1 MSIELHPPQEDPSA
15 AAPEEQREAD
25 AEDNP
30 EMQGAY
36 AQIVEAMV
44 KQCGDSVEQV
54 QRFVNELQ
62 R

>member
-1 MSIELHPPQEDPSA
+1 MPDTDKP
-15 AAPEEQREAD
+15 D

>member
-1 MSIELHPPQEDPSA
+1 MIYKVASYTTLLNTH
-15 AAPEEQREAD
+15 PEESEEHPED
-25 AEDNP
+25 ADNP

>member
-1 MSIELHPPQEDPSA
+1 MIYKVASYTTLLNTH
-15 AAPEEQREAD
+15 PEESEEHPED
-25 AEDNP
+25 ADNP

-36 AQIVEAMV
+36 AQIVDAMV

-54 QRFVNELQ
+54 QR